1 MKMSLVNPSSAGPPA
16 SRGGRPALV
25 RSMGP
30 SDSAACEPG
39 ATRPAN
45 DAMPAAGMRIAL
57 FSGNYNCV
65 RDGANRAL
73 NRLVDHLLARG
84 AAVRVYSPTIADPAF
99 APAGDLVS
107 VPSVPIPGRSEFR
120 VALGLPASV
129 RADVERFAPN
139 IVHVSA
145 PDLLGT
151 GAQKLARRLGVPVVA
166 SLHTRFETYFDYY
179 GLGVLRRWGERRL
192 QRFYRA
198 SDRVLAPNAA
208 SAESLVAMGVPGEDI
223 AIWGRGVDPAAFSP
237 ALRDLNW
244 RRGLGYRDDE
254 IVPIFFGRLVIEKG
268 IATFAD
274 TIQALRDRG
283 YPLRPL
289 IVGAGPAEARF
300 RALLPEAVFAGHL
313 DGPTL
318 GRAVASADILINP
331 SMTEAFGNVNLE
343 AMASGL
349 AVVSA
354 DAGSARALIASGRS
368 GLLTAPEAGRLA
380 DAVAQLVERPD
391 LRFAMAAAA
400 HAEARGYRWS
410 EILDNVVAS
419 YADLLGTR
427 RRVSAAA

>member
-1 MKMSLVNPSSAGPPA
+1 MKMSLVNPSSAGTSA
-16 SRGGRPALV
+16 SRAGRHALV

-30 SDSAACEPG
+30 SDSSACEPG

-208 SAESLVAMGVPGEDI
+208 SADSLVAMGVADEDI

-300 RALLPEAVFAGHL
+300 RAMLPEAVFAGHL
-313 DGPTL
+313 DGPAL

-354 DAGSARALIASGRS
+354 DAGSARALIASGKS

-427 RRVSAAA
+427 RRASAAA

>member
-223 AIWGRGVDPAAFSP
+223 AI
-237 ALRDLNW
+237 
-244 RRGLGYRDDE
+244 
-254 IVPIFFGRLVIEKG
+254 
-268 IATFAD
+268 
-274 TIQALRDRG
+274 
-283 YPLRPL
+283 
-289 IVGAGPAEARF
+289 
-300 RALLPEAVFAGHL
+300 
-313 DGPTL
+313 
-318 GRAVASADILINP
+318 
-331 SMTEAFGNVNLE
+331 
-343 AMASGL
+343 
-349 AVVSA
+349 
-354 DAGSARALIASGRS
+354 
-368 GLLTAPEAGRLA
+368 
-380 DAVAQLVERPD
+380 
-391 LRFAMAAAA
+391 
-400 HAEARGYRWS
+400 
-410 EILDNVVAS
+410 
-419 YADLLGTR
+419 
-427 RRVSAAA
+427 